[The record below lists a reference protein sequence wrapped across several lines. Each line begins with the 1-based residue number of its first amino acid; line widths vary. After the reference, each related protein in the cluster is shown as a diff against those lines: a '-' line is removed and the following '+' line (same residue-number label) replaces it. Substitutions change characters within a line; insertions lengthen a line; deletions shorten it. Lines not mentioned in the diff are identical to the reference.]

1 MAPTRTWSA
10 ATNKSVNAVIRVF
23 AIALLDSVLVS
34 LATLVL
40 HASALLALTTALV
53 TELAVPTGTL
63 PTTGQLPRPPRS
75 NPTKPETNS
84 LSCSRKP
91 TSLPTM
97 THGTL
102 TCTTV
107 ASAMRATVVQ
117 VALWWSAPRRLIPL
131 MTSALPVPQ
140 SRTSSCNTTL
150 PSEVQAGKMLTPK
163 NQACQ
168 GNNTLWKT
176 VTTTVST
183 LLIQMAARFTVAT
196 VLCLVKTALAVVSV
210 TSPVAHASASADT
223 LALLARRWKKWRNV
237 MMTSVM
243 IINLNINYKTK
254 K

>member
-40 HASALLALTTALV
+40 HASALLALTTALA

-63 PTTGQLPRPPRS
+63 PTTGPLLRLPRS
-75 NPTKPETNS
+75 NPTKQEINS

-91 TSLPTM
+91 TSLRTM

-107 ASAMRATVVQ
+107 ASVMRATVVQ

-131 MTSALPVPQ
+131 MTSAVKKPQ
-140 SRTSSCNTTL
+140 SRTTSCQPPHRGGGLRHDVLAPL
-150 PSEVQAGKMLTPK
+150 P
-163 NQACQ
+163 
-168 GNNTLWKT
+168 
-176 VTTTVST
+176 
-183 LLIQMAARFTVAT
+183 
-196 VLCLVKTALAVVSV
+196 
-210 TSPVAHASASADT
+210 
-223 LALLARRWKKWRNV
+223 
-237 MMTSVM
+237 
-243 IINLNINYKTK
+243 
-254 K
+254 

>member
-1 MAPTRTWSA
+1 MGD
-10 ATNKSVNAVIRVF
+10 F
-23 AIALLDSVLVS
+23 VLVS

-40 HASALLALTTALV
+40 HASVLLALTTALA

-63 PTTGQLPRPPRS
+63 PTTGQLLRLPRS
-75 NPTKPETNS
+75 NPTKQETNL

-91 TSLPTM
+91 TSLRTM

-131 MTSALPVPQ
+131 MTSALPLPP
-140 SRTSSCNTTL
+140 SRTTSCNTTL
-150 PSEVQAGKMLTPK
+150 PSEVKAGKRLTRTEK
-163 NQACQ
+163 AANRQANKLTCPR
-168 GNNTLWKT
+168 
-176 VTTTVST
+176 VTTIVST
-183 LLIQMAARFTVAT
+183 FWIQMAARFTVAT

-210 TSPVAHASASADT
+210 TTPVAHASASADT

-237 MMTSVM
+237 MMTTVM
-243 IINLNINYKTK
+243 IINLKYKVL
-254 K
+254 

>member
-1 MAPTRTWSA
+1 MG
-10 ATNKSVNAVIRVF
+10 
-23 AIALLDSVLVS
+23 
-34 LATLVL
+34 
-40 HASALLALTTALV
+40 HASVLLALTTALV

-63 PTTGQLPRPPRS
+63 PTTGQLLRPPRS
-75 NPTKPETNS
+75 NPTNQTS

-91 TSLPTM
+91 TSLPTT

-107 ASAMRATVVQ
+107 ASAIRATVVQ

-140 SRTSSCNTTL
+140 SRTTSCNTTL
-150 PSEVQAGKMLTPK
+150 PSEVQAGSRLTPTG
-163 NQACQ
+163 QARQSQMTNKRTCPR
-168 GNNTLWKT
+168 

-183 LLIQMAARFTVAT
+183 FWIPMAARFTVAT
-196 VLCLVKTALAVVSV
+196 ALCLVKTALAVVSV
-210 TSPVAHASASADT
+210 TTPVAHASASADT

-243 IINLNINYKTK
+243 FINLNIKY
-254 K
+254 